1 MREEKKR
8 TRKKPRAVE
17 ERFFR
22 QNGRSVQKEDRTPV
36 AEEYSDYKHIKA
48 KLRLLEVLISKRD
61 TDSKSM

>member
-36 AEEYSDYKHIKA
+36 AEE
-48 KLRLLEVLISKRD
+48 
-61 TDSKSM
+61 